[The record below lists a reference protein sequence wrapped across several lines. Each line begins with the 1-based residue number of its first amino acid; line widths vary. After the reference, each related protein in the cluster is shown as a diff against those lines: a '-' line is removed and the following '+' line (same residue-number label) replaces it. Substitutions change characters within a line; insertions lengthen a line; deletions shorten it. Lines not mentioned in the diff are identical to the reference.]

1 MQTQCKFLTK
11 LFSLFLLVF
20 LWNGTGYS
28 QMSPD
33 LKQFLESRSFP
44 ELINTYKKDQLSLF
58 TEGQRAKAIA
68 SRPYTVGKGYRCQ
81 VFASTQLESA
91 EQVAAKVRALEMDS
105 VYVIHSFDDNLY
117 KVQVGNFDN
126 RKDAEI
132 LLDKLRYAKVQG
144 AWIVE
149 TDIHVPRSPEE
160 VQEYQEEQIKQQEL
174 EAQPGFYYAIQLF
187 ATGDSIKAF
196 QMKTE
201 LENSFTQ
208 PVQVIN
214 HQSTWK
220 VLMGKFT
227 ERSSAEEF
235 LKALKKGK
243 FKDAWITQVVT
254 SG

>member
-1 MQTQCKFLTK
+1 MQTPIKLLTK
-11 LFSLFLLVF
+11 LFGLFLLVF
-20 LWNGTGYS
+20 LWNATGYS

-44 ELINTYKKDQLSLF
+44 ELINTYKRDQISLF

-91 EQVAAKVRALEMDS
+91 EQVAAKVRALELDS
-105 VYVIHSFDDNLY
+105 VYVIYSNDNLY
-117 KVQVGNFDN
+117 KVQIGNFDN

-149 TDIHVPRSPEE
+149 TDIHVPKSPEE
-160 VQEYQEEQIKQQEL
+160 MQEYQEEQVKQQEL
-174 EAQPGFYYAIQLF
+174 EAQPGFYYAIQVF

-220 VLMGKFT
+220 VLVGNFS

-235 LKALKKGK
+235 LRVLKKGK

>member
-1 MQTQCKFLTK
+1 MQTQVKLLTK
-11 LFSLFLLVF
+11 LIGIFLLMC
-20 LWNGTGYS
+20 LWNETGYS

-44 ELINTYKKDQLSLF
+44 DLINTYKRDKISLF
-58 TEGQRAKAIA
+58 TEGQRAKIIA

-81 VFASTQLESA
+81 VFASTQSESA
-91 EQVAAKVRALEMDS
+91 EQVADKIRALDLDS
-105 VYVIHSFDDNLY
+105 VYVVYSNDNLY
-117 KVQVGNFDN
+117 KVQIGNFDN
-126 RKDAEI
+126 RRDAEI

-149 TDIHVPRSPEE
+149 TDVHLPKSPEE
-160 VQEYQEEQIKQQEL
+160 VQEYEEEQIKQQEI
-174 EAQPGFYYAIQLF
+174 EEQPGFYYAIQVF
-187 ATGDSIKAF
+187 ATGASVRAF
-196 QMKTE
+196 QLKTE
-201 LENSFTQ
+201 LENNFTQ
-208 PVQVIN
+208 PVEVLN

-220 VLMGKFT
+220 VLVGKFP

-235 LKALKKGK
+235 LRVLKKGK